1 MQFELR
7 LLRLL
12 LLIAMVTVFAGETV
26 AQSELSGPSPTVE
39 SSTLQPPSDELNSTA
54 DSDYLSTQS
63 LMSPDAV
70 MNQLQQD
77 QYDSAELFPIDRS
90 GRWDEFKSRLKE
102 RRALDIGIDYNVLG
116 LLATDSL
123 GADEAA
129 GGVWRTYGQWDLV
142 SRDTPNT
149 GSLVFKLESRHKF
162 TSVSPLE
169 FGPEVGYAGLTNTV
183 YSDQNWRA
191 THLYWQQQFND
202 GKAVSFI
209 GFLDITDYVDV
220 YAMASPWTGFSNL
233 AFETGS
239 GTIAGLPDGA
249 LGAMVGG
256 FLNDHIYV
264 VANIVDAN
272 SDATDLL
279 NGFDTFFNQF
289 ETFKSLEVGWT
300 TAQDR
305 LFIDNAH
312 LTFWQID
319 EREAAGTPDGW
330 GVSFSITQAVR
341 DKVLLFARGG
351 WSEDGASLYETSV
364 SAGLGYQ
371 RTPGQGLF
379 GLGLNW
385 SRPNADTFG
394 PGLTDQFTM
403 ELFQRLEVTEKLQ
416 LTPSLQVIGDPA
428 LNPDDDGIAIFGL
441 RARFVF

>member
-1 MQFELR
+1 MNDN
-7 LLRLL
+7 
-12 LLIAMVTVFAGETV
+12 IYIV
-26 AQSELSGPSPTVE
+26 AS
-39 SSTLQPPSDELNSTA
+39 
-54 DSDYLSTQS
+54 
-63 LMSPDAV
+63 
-70 MNQLQQD
+70 
-77 QYDSAELFPIDRS
+77 
-90 GRWDEFKSRLKE
+90 
-102 RRALDIGIDYNVLG
+102 
-116 LLATDSL
+116 
-123 GADEAA
+123 
-129 GGVWRTYGQWDLV
+129 
-142 SRDTPNT
+142 
-149 GSLVFKLESRHKF
+149 
-162 TSVSPLE
+162 
-169 FGPEVGYAGLTNTV
+169 
-183 YSDQNWRA
+183 
-191 THLYWQQQFND
+191 
-202 GKAVSFI
+202 
-209 GFLDITDYVDV
+209 
-220 YAMASPWTGFSNL
+220 
-233 AFETGS
+233 
-239 GTIAGLPDGA
+239 
-249 LGAMVGG
+249 
-256 FLNDHIYV
+256 
-264 VANIVDAN
+264 IVDAN

-279 NGFDTFFNQF
+279 NGFDSFFNQF

-428 LNPDDDGIAIFGL
+428 LNPDADGIAIFGL